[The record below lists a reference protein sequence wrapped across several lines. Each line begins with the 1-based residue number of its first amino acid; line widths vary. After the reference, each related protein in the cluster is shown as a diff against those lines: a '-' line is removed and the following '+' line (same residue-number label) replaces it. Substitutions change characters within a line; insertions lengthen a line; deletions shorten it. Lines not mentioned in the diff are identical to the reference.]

1 MQAHRTP
8 RGRQALPGTEQY
20 STRAYSP
27 MAVDVQQERA
37 LIAGCIQGNKDA
49 WQDFI
54 CRYSSLVYYI
64 VRKILYSRHCD
75 MAGEEID
82 DLHNDIFLSIIDN
95 NGKKLRQY
103 EGKNG
108 CTVSSWVRVIAVR
121 STIDYLRRKR
131 ATRSLSED
139 ETTRA
144 VEQQSASSGSPLQ
157 SLEDGERKQLL
168 QDAIADL
175 PEKDQLFLKLFYYK
189 ETPPQEIAAILHSST
204 SAVYSRAS
212 YLREKLR
219 GAFKKASK
227 KMVSRSSI

>member
-1 MQAHRTP
+1 
-8 RGRQALPGTEQY
+8 
-20 STRAYSP
+20 

-54 CRYSSLVYYI
+54 CHYSSLVYYI

-75 MAGEEID
+75 MAGEEIE

-131 ATRSLSED
+131 ATWSLSED

-144 VEQQSASSGSPLQ
+144 VEQQSGSSGSPLKN
-157 SLEDGERKQLL
+157 LEDGERKQLL
-168 QDAIADL
+168 EDAIADL

>member
-1 MQAHRTP
+1 
-8 RGRQALPGTEQY
+8 
-20 STRAYSP
+20 

-37 LIAGCIQGNKDA
+37 LIAGCIQGNKDS

-75 MAGEEID
+75 MAREEID
-82 DLHNDIFLSIIDN
+82 DLHNDIFLSIIAN

-121 STIDYLRRKR
+121 STIDYLRKKR
-131 ATRSLSED
+131 DTLSLSED

-144 VEQQSASSGSPLQ
+144 VEQQSAPLCSPLQ

-168 QDAIADL
+168 QDAIAAL
-175 PEKDQLFLKLFYYK
+175 PEKDQLFLKFFYYK
-189 ETPPQEIAAILHSST
+189 ETPPQEIAALLHSST
-204 SAVYSRAS
+204 SAVYSRAN

-227 KMVSRSSI
+227 KTVSRSSI

>member
-1 MQAHRTP
+1 
-8 RGRQALPGTEQY
+8 
-20 STRAYSP
+20 
-27 MAVDVQQERA
+27 MAVDAQQERA
-37 LIAGCIQGNKDA
+37 LISRCIQGNKDA

-54 CRYSSLVYYI
+54 RRYSSLVYYM
-64 VRKILYSRHCD
+64 VQKVLYSGHCD
-75 MAGEEID
+75 AAREEID

-108 CTVSSWVRVIAVR
+108 CTVSSWVRIIAVR

-131 ATRSLSED
+131 DTLSLSTED
-139 ETTRA
+139 TVRA
-144 VEQQSASSGSPLQ
+144 VEQQSASSCTPLQ
-157 SLEDGERKQLL
+157 NLEDRERRQLL

-175 PEKDQLFLKLFYYK
+175 PAKDQLFLKLFYYK

-219 GAFKKASK
+219 EALKKASK
-227 KMVSRSSI
+227 KPVSLASI

>member
-1 MQAHRTP
+1 
-8 RGRQALPGTEQY
+8 
-20 STRAYSP
+20 
-27 MAVDVQQERA
+27 MAADAQQEKE
-37 LIAGCIQGNKDA
+37 LITRCIRGNKDA

-54 CRYSSLVYYI
+54 CRYSSLVYFI

-75 MAGEEID
+75 MAREEID

-95 NGKKLRQY
+95 KGKKLRQY

-121 STIDYLRRKR
+121 STIDYLRKKR

-144 VEQQSASSGSPLQ
+144 VEQQSAPSGSPLKN
-157 SLEDGERKQLL
+157 LEDSERRQLL
-168 QDAIADL
+168 AEAIAEL
-175 PEKDQLFLKLFYYK
+175 PGKDQLFLKLFYYK
-189 ETPPQEIAAILHSST
+189 ETPPQEIAALFHCTT

-219 GAFKKASK
+219 GAFKKTSK
-227 KMVSRSSI
+227 KKVFRSSI